1 MRNRPITKLAPAA
14 ALLLAGVLALTACGS
29 DNNGSTSSG
38 SGLGTQAA
46 ATDGNQPAGVTE
58 ADCVSGTLTADGSTA
73 QQNAMTQW
81 IKDYQSKCAG
91 ATITYG
97 GGGSGQGI
105 TDFSNGQVD
114 FAGSDAALNP
124 SAGEVDAATKS
135 CGSQAIDLPMVTG
148 PIAVAYNVAG
158 VSKLVLTADEIA
170 KIFTGKI
177 TKWDDPQLKATN
189 PGVSLPSSAI
199 TVFNRSDASGTTQN
213 FETYLKTSAPSVWT
227 QEPSKQWAGSGQGK
241 SGNQLVGQAI
251 QSTKNSIGYVEW
263 SYAIQNNLPTAEV
276 DNGAGPVQLTA
287 DTVAKTVATAQIA
300 PSGRGDLTLKLD
312 YATKVAGAY
321 PIVLVT
327 YEVVCSHYKDSS
339 TGALVKAFLN
349 FIAGSPEQT
358 AVHPLG
364 YAALPTAVQTK
375 VQDQIAKIS

>member
-1 MRNRPITKLAPAA
+1 
-14 ALLLAGVLALTACGS
+14 
-29 DNNGSTSSG
+29 
-38 SGLGTQAA
+38 
-46 ATDGNQPAGVTE
+46 
-58 ADCVSGTLTADGSTA
+58 
-73 QQNAMTQW
+73 MTQW
-81 IKDYQSKCAG
+81 IKDYQSKCPG

-148 PIAVAYNVAG
+148 PIAVVYNIGG

-177 TKWDDPQLKATN
+177 TNWDDPQLKASN
-189 PGVSLPSSAI
+189 PGATLPSGRI

-213 FETYLKTSAPSVWT
+213 FETYLATSAPKAWT
-227 QEPSKQWAGSGQGK
+227 QEPSKQWAGAGQGK

-287 DTVAKTVATAQIA
+287 ETVAKTVATAQIA
-300 PSGRGDLTLKLD
+300 PSGPGDLTLKLD
-312 YATKVAGAY
+312 YATKVPGAY

-327 YEVVCSHYKDSS
+327 YEIVCSQYKDSS

-349 FIAGSPEQT
+349 FIAGSTEQT

-364 YAALPTAVQTK
+364 YAALPTQIQSK

>member
-1 MRNRPITKLAPAA
+1 MRNRPISKLVPAA
-14 ALLLAGVLALTACGS
+14 ALLLAGALTLSACGS
-29 DNNGSTSSG
+29 DNNATTGNP
-38 SGLGTQAA
+38 GLGTQPA
-46 ATDGNQPAGVTE
+46 ATDGNRPAGVTE
-58 ADCVSGTLTADGSTA
+58 ADCVAGTLSADGSTA

-81 IKDYQSKCAG
+81 IKDYQSKCPG

-105 TDFSNGQVD
+105 TDFSHGQVD

-148 PIAVAYNVAG
+148 PIAVAYNVDG

-177 TKWDDPQLKATN
+177 TNWDDPQLKASN
-189 PGVSLPSSAI
+189 PGATLPSGRI

-213 FETYLKTSAPSVWT
+213 FETYLATSAPKVWT
-227 QEPSKQWAGSGQGK
+227 QEPSKQWAGAGQGK

-287 DTVAKTVATAQIA
+287 ETVAKTVATAQIA
-300 PSGRGDLTLKLD
+300 PSGPGDLTLKLD
-312 YATKVAGAY
+312 YATKVPGAY

-327 YEVVCSHYKDSS
+327 YEIVCSQYKDSG

-349 FIAGSPEQT
+349 FIAGSAEQT

-364 YAALPTAVQTK
+364 YAALPAQVQAK

>member
-1 MRNRPITKLAPAA
+1 MRYRPIIKLVPAA
-14 ALLLAGVLALTACGS
+14 ALLLAGALTLSACGS
-29 DNNGSTSSG
+29 DNNTTNGN
-38 SGLGTQAA
+38 SGLGTQSVAS
-46 ATDGNQPAGVTE
+46 DGNQPVGVTE

-81 IKDYQSKCAG
+81 IKDYQSKCSG

-124 SAGEVDAATKS
+124 SAGEVKAATKS

-148 PIAVAYNVAG
+148 PIAVAYNVSG

-177 TKWDDPQLKATN
+177 TNWDDAQLKASN
-189 PGVSLPSSAI
+189 PGVTLPSDRI

-213 FETYLKTSAPSVWT
+213 FETYLATSAPTVWT
-227 QEPSKQWAGSGQGK
+227 GQPSKQWAGAGQGK

-300 PSGRGDLTLKLD
+300 PSGPGDLTLKLD
-312 YATKVAGAY
+312 YATKVPGAY

-327 YEVVCSHYKDSS
+327 YEIACSHYKDSS

-349 FIAGSPEQT
+349 FIAGSAEQT

-364 YAALPTAVQTK
+364 YAALPTEIQSK
-375 VQDQIAKIS
+375 VQAQIAKIS